1 MTSRLSTTA
10 LEALEH
16 LLGEAIVTPL
26 ANGEVQVWW
35 GPLPGRTVA
44 ALTRVDD
51 VLWIFIDDAKPM
63 MRGHAAE
70 LLADAR
76 ASCDP
81 DGVLRLRRIP
91 TQIPDPRRPCHLE
104 MVS

>member
-1 MTSRLSTTA
+1 MTSRLSQPA
-10 LEALEH
+10 LDALEH
-16 LLGEAIVTPL
+16 MLGDVVLTTLADGEIRIV
-26 ANGEVQVWW
+26 W

-44 ALTRVDD
+44 GLAAVDD

-70 LLADAR
+70 MLADSR
-76 ASCDP
+76 VLCDP
-81 DGVLRLRRIP
+81 DGVLRLRRIS
-91 TQIPDPRRPCHLE
+91 TGVPDPRRPVRLE